1 MKKELNVST
10 LLREARK
17 RAGLTQR
24 ELAKRAGKAQSA
36 IARIESG
43 SSDPSTEMLQHLIN
57 AAGFEIQT
65 ELVIKPVKNSHM
77 LSDVNRILKLTPEQ
91 RLQEVANVD
100 HFLKAIKRV

>member
-1 MKKELNVST
+1 MKSQLNASK

-24 ELAKRAGKAQSA
+24 ELARYSGTAQSA

-43 SSDPSTEMLQHLIN
+43 KVAPTTATLTHLLS

-65 ELVIKPVKNSHM
+65 ELVIKPVEKSHM
-77 LSDVNRILKLTPEQ
+77 LDDVDRILAMAPEQ

-100 HFLKAIKRV
+100 RFVKAVKNA